1 MPAILRKSLPNL
13 FASHSII
20 GQSLPFDV
28 VVGVRPPALDRAN
41 PADRVGVVV
50 LFLLE
55 CVPEVLGIA
64 K

>member
-1 MPAILRKSLPNL
+1 MPAILRNSLPKRL
-13 FASHSII
+13 ASHTDI
-20 GQSLPFDV
+20 GQSQPFDV
-28 VVGVRPPALDRAN
+28 VVAGARRVHDPVYSL
-41 PADRVGVVV
+41 DRVGVVV